1 MGSFHGTEICDL
13 VGLYLLD
20 KINIKTGLNKMGL
33 YRDDDLGV
41 IDQTSE
47 THRDRLKKKT
57 IKAFKDIGYKI
68 TIEIG
73 LPSTEFFDVSFNFL
87 TDYYQVYS
95 KPVIFVNKNSSYL
108 PYENNYPKSLKT
120 DLLITQK

>member
-87 TDYYQVYS
+87 TDYYQV
-95 KPVIFVNKNSSYL
+95 
-108 PYENNYPKSLKT
+108 KST
-120 DLLITQK
+120 CNVTFHIE

>member
-95 KPVIFVNKNSSYL
+95 KPVIFVNKDSSYL
-108 PYENNYPKSLKT
+108 PYENNYPKFLKT
-120 DLLITQK
+120 DLLITRK